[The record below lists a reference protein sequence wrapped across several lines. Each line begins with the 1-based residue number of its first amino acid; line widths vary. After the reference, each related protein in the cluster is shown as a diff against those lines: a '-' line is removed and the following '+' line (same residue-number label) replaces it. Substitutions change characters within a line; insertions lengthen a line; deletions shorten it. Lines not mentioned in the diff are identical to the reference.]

1 VSTRAEAEAFIRAC
15 RFPPLGERSVA
26 GAGALQGYGQVPLGE
41 VNKQGNA
48 ASSLIA
54 MLETPESIANAD
66 AIAALAGIDV
76 LLIGSNDLCT
86 AMGIP
91 GELKSPKLRVAYE
104 ATAKACKAHGKIL
117 GIGGIRADVA
127 HVAELIKLGARFVI
141 AGSDVQYL
149 TKSARQEVESL
160 RKAT

>member
-1 VSTRAEAEAFIRAC
+1 
-15 RFPPLGERSVA
+15 
-26 GAGALQGYGQVPLGE
+26 
-41 VNKQGNA
+41 
-48 ASSLIA
+48 
-54 MLETPESIANAD
+54 
-66 AIAALAGIDV
+66 
-76 LLIGSNDLCT
+76 
-86 AMGIP
+86 MGIP

-104 ATAKACKAHGKIL
+104 ARAKACKAHGKIL

-141 AGSDVQYL
+141 AGSDVQLL